1 MDVFGGPLLSPPQ
14 LPRNKMAES
23 KGMCIFNVNQHLI
36 IVSMNTHISTMGTGF
51 LNATEQC

>member
-14 LPRNKMAES
+14 FPRNKMAES

-51 LNATEQC
+51 LSATEQC